1 MTEKRKNLSILIVV
15 AVTSFMGTFLVSAV
29 NIALPTIE
37 NNLSLSALEL
47 SWIITSFI
55 LGTALFM
62 LPAGVWGDRSDN
74 RKLFKLGL
82 IIFTIAS
89 IMCFIAPN
97 GQWLIAARFLQ
108 GIGTAF
114 SNTTGQAILVSTF
127 PQEKRGEV
135 LGISVSSVYT
145 GLALGPLLGGIITQ
159 HMGWR
164 SLFIIASLL
173 GVISIIISLIYMKS
187 EKKTKQRTEKSDW
200 LGIILFMTGLSA
212 MVYGSSQIPSTV
224 GWILMVSGIILLLL
238 FWKMESRVSQ
248 PLLNTSLFTHNRL
261 FTYSNLSAL
270 INYTA
275 TFAIVFF
282 LSLYLQKIQGLSPRN
297 AGAIIIAQP
306 IMMAIFSPIVGKLSD
321 RIQPRYFA
329 TLGMIM
335 CSTGLALLALLSHD
349 TPIYFIVVVLL
360 WVGLGFAFFSSPNM
374 STIMSSV
381 ERKHYGQAS
390 GIAASMRVF
399 GQIISMT
406 IITFLITNNFGTQ
419 SIEDVSDDLFINAMK
434 WGFIIFAIIG
444 IPGIYFSFFR
454 GNVKKK

>member
-1 MTEKRKNLSILIVV
+1 MTDKRKNLSILLVV

-37 NNLSLSALEL
+37 SNLSLTALEL

-62 LPAGVWGDRSDN
+62 LPAGVWGDRNDN

-82 IIFTIAS
+82 VIFTIAS
-89 IMCFIAPN
+89 LFCYIAPN

-127 PQEKRGEV
+127 PPQKRGEV

-159 HMGWR
+159 HIGWR
-164 SLFIIASLL
+164 SLFLISGVLGIIT
-173 GVISIIISLIYMKS
+173 IIISLVYMKS
-187 EKKTKQRTEKSDW
+187 EKKVKVKQGKGDW
-200 LGIILFMTGLSA
+200 LGTVIFMTGLTA
-212 MVYGSSQIPSTV
+212 LVYGSSQIPSNI
-224 GWILMVSGIILLLL
+224 GWILMVSGIVLLLV
-238 FWKMESRVSQ
+238 FWKIESRVSN
-248 PLLNTSLFTHNRL
+248 PLLNTSLFTNNKL

-270 INYTA
+270 INYTS

-306 IMMAIFSPIVGKLSD
+306 VMMAIFSPIVGKLSD

-329 TLGMIM
+329 TLGMAM
-335 CSTGLALLALLSHD
+335 CSSGLALLSMLSHD

-381 ERKHYGQAS
+381 ERKQYGQAS

-399 GQIISMT
+399 GQIISMS
-406 IITFLITNNFGTQ
+406 IITFMITLNFGSQ
-419 SIEDVSDDLFINAMK
+419 SIEEVSDDLFLSALR

-444 IPGIYFSFFR
+444 VPGIYFSFFR